1 MSISSIA
8 NSILYNSELL
18 STTSNTDEES
28 PLEKLIAERNG
39 TSSSTTDETVLSPG
53 RKLLR
58 ASSSASEALATL
70 KANGLAVT
78 QENVEQEIEQKET
91 EFQLLVKTSLK
102 ALGVDEDIEFKIA
115 LDENG
120 KIVVNSSHEDKS
132 KVQNF
137 FDNTPAL
144 ADEFKSIESLKNL
157 QKNMQD
163 SRGVDA
169 TSIRRSIQLENMDAY
184 FQGLEEGQSSSSPLI
199 LAYSKNSIMAMAGIN
214 LSV

>member
-18 STTSNTDEES
+18 STTSNTGEES
-28 PLEKLIAERNG
+28 PLEKLIAEKNG
-39 TSSSTTDETVLSPG
+39 TGSSTTDETALSPG

-58 ASSSASEALATL
+58 AASGASEALAGL
-70 KANGLAVT
+70 KEKGLAVT
-78 QENVEQEIEQKET
+78 LDNVEQEIQRKET
-91 EFQLLVKTSLK
+91 EFQLLVETSLK

-120 KIVVNSSHEDKS
+120 KIVVNSSHEDKN

-144 ADEFKSIESLKNL
+144 ADEFKNIESLKNL
-157 QKNMQD
+157 QKNMQNSQGAD
-163 SRGVDA
+163 MA
-169 TSIRRSIQLENMDAY
+169 NIRRSIQLENMDAY
-184 FQGLEEGQSSSSPLI
+184 FQGLQESQGSSNPLI
-199 LAYSKNSIMAMAGIN
+199 LAYSKNSILAMSGID